1 VACRRARTRDL
12 TRAGLNPANP
22 GNSLSLLKGNALTD
36 RRYVAYRRVRTRLGV
51 LATEVELCAEERLLF
66 EDCAEGLLLARAGDE
81 EEVRS
86 LRLKAAV
93 GMSLLVGSGRMTSV
107 EADSL
112 YEQMTLCGPALERDA
127 AAA

>member
-1 VACRRARTRDL
+1 V
-12 TRAGLNPANP
+12 
-22 GNSLSLLKGNALTD
+22 TD
-36 RRYVAYRRVRTRLGV
+36 RRYIAYRRVRTKLGV
-51 LATEVELCAEERLLF
+51 LATEIELCPEERLLF
-66 EDCAEGLLLARAGDE
+66 EDCAEGLLLAREGDD

-93 GMSLLVGSGRMTSV
+93 GLSLLVGSNRMTSG

-112 YEQMTLCGPALERDA
+112 YEQMALCGPAVERDA

>member
-1 VACRRARTRDL
+1 V
-12 TRAGLNPANP
+12 
-22 GNSLSLLKGNALTD
+22 TD
-36 RRYVAYRRVRTRLGV
+36 RRYIAYRQVRTKLGV
-51 LATEVELCAEERLLF
+51 LSTEIELCPEERLLF
-66 EDCAEGLLLARAGDE
+66 DDCAEGLLLARGGED

-93 GMSLLVGSGRMTSV
+93 GLSLLVGSGRMTSD

-112 YEQMTLCGPALERDA
+112 YEQITFCGPALERDA